1 MRLYGKI
8 IKNSMILREEYAE
21 EMESSGSYRENLEKC
36 FLSVCNKM
44 GLEVP
49 IWMKKN
55 TREFVSF
62 NKTIFFKEHFIDEVS
77 FDYFEI
83 KIQK

>member
-1 MRLYGKI
+1 MYGKI
-8 IKNSMILREEYAE
+8 VKNTMILKEEYAE
-21 EMESSGSYRENLEKC
+21 EVESSGSYRDNLEKC
-36 FLSVCNKM
+36 FLSVCKKM

-55 TREFVSF
+55 TREFASY
-62 NKTIFFKEHFIDEVS
+62 NRTMFFKENFIDEVA

-83 KIQK
+83 IVQK